1 VNERQDFIQVLFG
14 IETPSGD
21 PEGYWNEIDG
31 DV

>member
-1 VNERQDFIQVLFG
+1 MNERQDFIQVLFG